1 MVNMITQKNIKKDTT
16 LQRYVLGAH
25 PIISFFIN
33 KLNLP
38 DILSSYL
45 PYDARMDLTHDKPLI
60 VLIHNILTSPAPLYE
75 IPDWLQPLDLEH
87 LNFEPNKVSCLNDDR
102 IGKALLTLYK
112 SKHKEIFFR
121 LALRAIKLFD
131 IDCQQIHQDTT
142 TVTFHGTYRP
152 WPYSPLLTHGIN
164 KDYRPDLKQLV
175 LGISVTADGSIP
187 LVHKIYDGNQTDDR
201 VHLENHNRLRK
212 LLQRSDF
219 IYVADCKLATATNLG
234 KINALG
240 GLFVSV
246 MPKTWRE
253 SIAFLNKV
261 KNKKIKWGFL
271 LEKKNN
277 RKGDS
282 EKDIFYLAKGE
293 YSTEQG
299 YRLLWIKS
307 SQKSQLDNEQRINNI
322 NKSLEALKS
331 IQAGLNRYSLKTK
344 DAIEKRIQAI
354 LQQNHCAGLIDY
366 QINAGQ
372 EEYTKFSS
380 VGRPEANAKGKTMLK
395 EYYTLS
401 FEINVENVIKESL
414 ADGIFPLITNLQKHS
429 PAKVLNIYKYQ
440 PFLEKRHSQ
449 LKTYQEIAP
458 VFLKKP
464 ERVIAYLHMH
474 VMSLMVATLIER
486 QLRLAMKKKGIESLS
501 IYPEERPCEY
511 PTTYDIV
518 RLFKHVERYE
528 VTKGEEVIVFPAK
541 LTGTQKQ
548 VLELLEV
555 PLSLYQ

>member
-1 MVNMITQKNIKKDTT
+1 MVEMITQKNIKKDAS
-16 LQRYVLGAH
+16 LKRYVLGSH
-25 PIISFFIN
+25 PIINFFIN

-45 PYDARMDLTHDKPLI
+45 PYDARMNITHDKPLM

-75 IPDWLQPLDLEH
+75 IPDWMQPLDLEH
-87 LNFEPNKVSCLNDDR
+87 LNFELNQVSCLNDDR
-102 IGKALLTLYK
+102 IGRALLTLYE

-121 LALRAIKLFD
+121 LALRAIKLFE

-142 TVTFHGTYRP
+142 TVTFHGKYNP
-152 WPYSPLLTHGIN
+152 WPASPLLKHGIN
-164 KDYRPDLKQLV
+164 KDHRPDLKQLV
-175 LGISVTADGSIP
+175 LGMSVTADGSIP

-201 VHLENHNRLRK
+201 VHLENHSRLRK

-219 IYVADCKLATATNLG
+219 IYVADCKLATATNLD

-246 MPKTWRE
+246 MPKTWQE
-253 SIAFLNKV
+253 SMVFLNKT
-261 KNKKIKWGFL
+261 KNKKVKWGFL

-277 RKGDS
+277 RKPDS
-282 EKDIFYLAKGE
+282 ETDRFYLAQGK
-293 YSTEQG
+293 YATAHG

-307 SQKSQLDNEQRINNI
+307 SQKAQLDSEQRAGNI
-322 NKSLEALKS
+322 DKSLEALKS
-331 IQAGLNRYSLKTK
+331 IQAGLNKYSLKTK
-344 DAIEKRIQAI
+344 DAIEKEIQVI
-354 LQQNHCAGLIDY
+354 LQQYHCVGLIDY
-366 QINAGQ
+366 QIGTYQ
-372 EEYTKFSS
+372 EKYKKFSS
-380 VGRPEANAKGKTMLK
+380 VGRPKANAKGKIMLK

-401 FEINVENVIKESL
+401 FEINVDNIVKESL
-414 ADGIFPLITNLQKHS
+414 TDGIFPLITNLQKHS

-449 LKTYQEIAP
+449 LKTYQEITP

-486 QLRLAMKKKGIESLS
+486 QLRLAMRKDGIESLP
-501 IYPEERPCEY
+501 IYPEERLCEY

-518 RLFKHVERYE
+518 RLFKNVERYE
-528 VTKGEEVIVFPAK
+528 VIKGEEVMVFPAK
-541 LTGTQKQ
+541 LTKIQKQ
-548 VLELLEV
+548 VLELLKV
-555 PLSLYQ
+555 PVSLYQ